1 MNFYSQ
7 FQEDRW
13 IVANL
18 QLPENGF
25 FVEVGCGVDGV
36 LNSNTK
42 HFEEKGWNGFLIEA
56 DPSAIKK
63 IQESRKAPV
72 LNYALSNRDDYI
84 DFYVYEDKEYS
95 STLLPNNNK
104 ISVKTIGFKSLLLNL
119 GCNRKID
126 IMSIDTE
133 GSEPDIL
140 EGMGNIRPQILI
152 VEYNTANYRNDAKLI
167 SDILTKMDYHI
178 KHKTT
183 CNLIGYYKG

>member
-1 MNFYSQ
+1 MKFYSQ

-13 IVANL
+13 IVDNL

-25 FVEVGCGVDGV
+25 FVEVGCGADGV
-36 LNSNTK
+36 LHSNSK

-63 IQESRKAPV
+63 IQECRTAPV
-72 LNYALSNRDDYI
+72 LNYALSNRDGYT

-95 STLLPNNNK
+95 TTLLPNNNK

-126 IMSIDTE
+126 LMSIDTE

-152 VEYNTANYRNDAKLI
+152 VEYNTANYRNDVKLI
-167 SDILTKMDYHI
+167 SNILTNMNYNI
-178 KHKTT
+178 KHTTT
-183 CNLIGYYKG
+183 CNVIGYYKG